1 MLQAFKEE
9 EEGKTRSPKH
19 DWRERESYS
28 DHAPIY
34 DEDTIYATINLGTMY
49 GTMKVQYMVR

>member
-1 MLQAFKEE
+1 MLQAFKEG

-19 DWRERESYS
+19 DWRERESLS

-34 DEDTIYATINLGTMY
+34 DEDTIYATI
-49 GTMKVQYMVR
+49 KVQCMVR